1 MSELVIGMLSYTYME
16 EVRSD
21 LSGNLV
27 KPIQRLYYGKDE
39 KFTQHLD
46 FIQSRV
52 SRSFLYIF

>member
-1 MSELVIGMLSYTYME
+1 MLSYTYME

-21 LSGNLV
+21 LSGNLA
-27 KPIQRLYYGKDE
+27 KPIQRLYYGTDE

-52 SRSFLYIF
+52 STYISIKAIY